1 MWQLITSAVSSI
13 FTSWVDL
20 KKSKN
25 EAEAARF
32 MRMAEIEA
40 DWDLEAQR
48 QAQYS
53 WKDELITVVW
63 LAPLVVA
70 WWNPGKAME
79 WVAFVTEL
87 PYWYQFGL
95 FGIMAASFGLR
106 WYFKQQNFKLPG
118 NETEKS
124 K

>member
-1 MWQLITSAVSSI
+1 MWQIITSAISSI

-25 EAEAARF
+25 EAEAARH
-32 MRMAEIEA
+32 MQLAKIEG

-53 WKDELITVVW
+53 WKDELITIVW

-70 WWNPGKAME
+70 WFYPEKSLAWIE
-79 WVAFVTEL
+79 FVTQL

-106 WYFKQQNFKLPG
+106 WYFKQQGFKLDG
-118 NETEKS
+118 KG
-124 K
+124 